1 KKDGGRVIISFGGAF
16 NDELALHH
24 NSAKTLAKEYKK
36 VIEKYQPIRIDFDM
50 EGTGLADDVYR
61 GRKAEEVHKLRAQ
74 ALNIVKKEL
83 KDKMPSIS
91 LCLPVNPDIGL
102 DDKALAVIK
111 AMKNENV
118 PIDMVSIM
126 AMDYGSYYNPRGFYE
141 NTVNSLEKSYE
152 QSRSFY
158 PNVKMGVIPMIG
170 QNDDGSIL
178 TLKETEK
185 IVDYIKSKKY
195 VSMLSMWN
203 INRDKND
210 GEFSSLVKN
219 TFVHPKDKSYK
230 KTYQY
235 TSVLKKFLN

>member
-24 NSAKTLAKEYKK
+24 DSASSLAKEYKK

-50 EGTGLADDVYR
+50 EGTGLDDNVAK

-74 ALNIVKKEL
+74 ALNIVRKEL

-91 LCLPVNPDIGL
+91 LCLPVNPDVGFN
-102 DDKALAVIK
+102 DSALAVIK

-118 PIDMVSIM
+118 PIDNINIM
-126 AMDYGSYYNPRGFYE
+126 AMDYGSYYKSRGFYE
-141 NTVNSLEKSYE
+141 NTINSLEKSYE
-152 QSRSFY
+152 QSRSIY
-158 PNVKMGVIPMIG
+158 PDVKMGVIPMIG
-170 QNDDGSIL
+170 QNDDGAIL
-178 TLKETEK
+178 TLQDAER
-185 IVDYIKSKKY
+185 IVDYLKSKKY
-195 VSMLSMWN
+195 VNTVSMWS

-219 TFVHPKDKSYK
+219 TFINPKDKSYK
-230 KTYQY
+230 KSYKY
-235 TSVLKKFLN
+235 SSILKKFLN